1 MKSKL
6 WAKEITMKSTIIYKT
21 ILSYKEE
28 GAESTLY
35 CTVDS
40 DGKQKFHIMSPE
52 EVLEQLIRMN

>member
-1 MKSKL
+1 
-6 WAKEITMKSTIIYKT
+6 MKSTIIYKT